1 MKIRLLLASSD
12 SDYTEYLS
20 KVLVEQYADVFEIS
34 VCSSHERLNE
44 MVSNHRADIV
54 LAEDQLAEY
63 VELHAVR
70 LPLVFVDESGR
81 TGDSSPKYK
90 RIKKYQRISTLVK
103 EVLGEYADVS
113 ANDEA
118 FGSVTAQI
126 TVVWSPAGGSGK
138 TTAALAY
145 AASCVSQGKKT
156 VYLDMQNFS
165 CSTVYFQQSDKSI
178 STLFQKLDS
187 NVELL
192 LHSIRQQDASS
203 GIIYFTRPDNY
214 DDINILTCD
223 DLRKLINGC
232 AKGIDEL
239 VVDLSSICDERT
251 RKLFDFANQI
261 LVVLDGTRTSSAK
274 WVQFQTQNNVYEQIR
289 SKIKLIANKGAK
301 LDGSSVNGLVSLPFV
316 QTSDPVT
323 VYKTLSASF
332 S

>member
-1 MKIRLLLASSD
+1 MLDWAGEVPANPGV
-12 SDYTEYLS
+12 TGN
-20 KVLVEQYADVFEIS
+20 Q
-34 VCSSHERLNE
+34 N
-44 MVSNHRADIV
+44 SNTPTCG
-54 LAEDQLAEY
+54 LWC
-63 VELHAVR
+63 HAVCA
-70 LPLVFVDESGR
+70 E
-81 TGDSSPKYK
+81 
-90 RIKKYQRISTLVK
+90 
-103 EVLGEYADVS
+103 LGE
-113 ANDEA
+113 ERIR
-118 FGSVTAQI
+118 GLRRPRPRRLQI
-126 TVVWSPAGGSGK
+126 GHVQYVLLQPT
-138 TTAALAY
+138 
-145 AASCVSQGKKT
+145 
-156 VYLDMQNFS
+156 
-165 CSTVYFQQSDKSI
+165 
-178 STLFQKLDS
+178 